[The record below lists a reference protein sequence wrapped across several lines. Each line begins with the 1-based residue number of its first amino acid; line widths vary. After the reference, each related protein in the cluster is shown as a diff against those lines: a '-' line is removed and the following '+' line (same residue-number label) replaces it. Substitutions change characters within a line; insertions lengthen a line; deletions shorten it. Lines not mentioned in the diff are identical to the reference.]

1 MSKALN
7 EYMWRINQLSR
18 LCPGKVKAFTLDTAA
33 GRQEVAQKIDSDL
46 SPENLSCDG
55 EASVQHVR
63 AMRKLLTQAQK
74 ELVLLDPTVKF
85 YEDMY

>member
-18 LCPGKVKAFTLDTAA
+18 LCPGKVKAYTLDTAE
-33 GRQEVAQKIDSDL
+33 GRQEVAQKIDCDL

-63 AMRKLLTQAQK
+63 MMRKLLTQAAK
-74 ELVLLDPTVKF
+74 DLSELDPTVKF
-85 YEDMY
+85 YEVM